1 MASFDTWIVGA
12 LVLGTALGTGAT
24 WLLARSRTQ
33 STVAALRAEL
43 EAERRFAEER
53 RAQASRT
60 DAFLGQLATLADT
73 HRDLSARTQHLV
85 DALRSPVVRGEWGE
99 MQLRRVCELARMHE
113 HVDYVLQ
120 RGTPGD
126 AALRPDLTVQLP
138 GGRAIVVD
146 AKAPMQ
152 AWLDAME
159 APDDSTRTDALRE
172 HARHVRDHITRLGAK
187 AYWSQF
193 EHAPRFVVLFLP
205 GESLFAAALQ
215 HDATLVEYGMS
226 RQVVLASPTTLL
238 ALLRAVGDGWER
250 EAAHRNAEVA
260 VSHGRE
266 LHHRLELFA
275 EHLGELR
282 RGLERAVEGYNRAA
296 GALEHRVLPQA
307 RRLGGLTGAGDGSTP
322 EVTPVEGTLRRG
334 DVGGRPPASG

>member
-1 MASFDTWIVGA
+1 MEIPGAASVAVLLLGIAIGGTVGWA
-12 LVLGTALGTGAT
+12 VF
-24 WLLARSRTQ
+24 RSRG
-33 STVAALRAEL
+33 SAVVAALRAEL
-43 EAERRFAEER
+43 AAERRFGEER
-53 RAQASRT
+53 RAQASRS

-126 AALRPDLTVQLP
+126 PALRPDMTVQLP
-138 GGRAIVVD
+138 GGRVILVD

-152 AWLDAME
+152 GWLDAME
-159 APDDSTRTDALRE
+159 APDDTDRTDALRE
-172 HARHVRDHITRLGAK
+172 HARQVRDHITRLGAK
-187 AYWSQF
+187 AYWAQF
-193 EHAPRFVVLFLP
+193 DHAPRFVVLFLP
-205 GESLFAAALQ
+205 GEALFAAALQ
-215 HDATLVEYGMS
+215 HDATLIEYGMS

-260 VSHGRE
+260 VAQGRE
-266 LHHRLELFA
+266 LHERLGAFA
-275 EHLGELR
+275 GHLDDVR
-282 RGLERAVEGYNRAA
+282 RGLERAVAGYNRAA
-296 GALEHRVLPQA
+296 GALESRVLPQA
-307 RRLGGLTGAGDGSTP
+307 RRLGELTGAGDGTAP
-322 EVTPVEGTLRRG
+322 EVTTVEGRLRG
-334 DVGGRPPASG
+334 DSAGSPPGAG

>member
-1 MASFDTWIVGA
+1 MGSPDAWTVVA
-12 LVLGTALGTGAT
+12 LVAGAIGGGVVT
-24 WLLARSRTQ
+24 WLLGRSRGDA
-33 STVAALRAEL
+33 TVAALRAEL
-43 EAERRFAEER
+43 EAERRFAAER
-53 RAQASRT
+53 REQAARA
-60 DAFLGQLATLADT
+60 DLFLGQLATLADT
-73 HRDLSARTQHLV
+73 HRDLSTRTQHLV

-126 AALRPDLTVQLP
+126 GALRPDLTVQLP
-138 GGRAIVVD
+138 GRRAIVVD

-159 APDDSTRTDALRE
+159 APDDETRTDALRE
-172 HARHVRDHITRLGAK
+172 HARHVREHITRLGAK
-187 AYWSQF
+187 SYWAQF
-193 EHAPRFVVLFLP
+193 EDAPRFVVLFLP

-260 VSHGRE
+260 VAQGRE

-275 EHLGELR
+275 GHLDEVR
-282 RGLERAVEGYNRAA
+282 RGIERAVDGYNRAA

-307 RRLGGLTGAGDGSTP
+307 RRLGELTGAGDGSTP
-322 EVTPVEGTLRRG
+322 EVTAVEGTLR
-334 DVGGRPPASG
+334 GGSGG